1 MKRSSVLLLLAGAV
15 LIAAGVLREEH
26 VTVLH
31 KGVNLCLECVG
42 IG

>member
-1 MKRSSVLLLLAGAV
+1 MKRSSVLLLLAGAA

-26 VTVLH
+26 VTELH

>member
-15 LIAAGVLREEH
+15 LIAAGVLQEEH
-26 VTVLH
+26 VMVLH